1 MHSNK
6 ECVFADGRMTT
17 AAAMTTITTADSN
30 Y

>member
-17 AAAMTTITTADSN
+17 TAVMTIVTTADSN